1 MDTESAAIQKKNESR
16 EVLLDIFMLAVIF
29 GYGLVLIFAGIVG
42 QIDPRKNSCG
52 RKLAPVLSLGGV
64 GICFEALV
72 RFYKV
77 DSISV
82 IVTRNA
88 SFILSSVWG
97 LASIPGMIGD
107 IKVGLRREM
116 LRKKKESTQESDL

>member
-1 MDTESAAIQKKNESR
+1 MDTGSAALQKKNESR
-16 EVLLDIFMLAVIF
+16 RVLLDIFMFAVIF
-29 GYGLVLIFAGIVG
+29 GYGLVLIFAGIMG
-42 QIDPRKNSCG
+42 QIDPRKNSYG

-72 RFYKV
+72 RFYKA

-82 IVTRNA
+82 IVARNA

-97 LASIPGMIGD
+97 VASIPGMIGD
-107 IKVGLRREM
+107 IKVGLRREG
-116 LRKKKESTQESDL
+116 LRKKEESTQESDL